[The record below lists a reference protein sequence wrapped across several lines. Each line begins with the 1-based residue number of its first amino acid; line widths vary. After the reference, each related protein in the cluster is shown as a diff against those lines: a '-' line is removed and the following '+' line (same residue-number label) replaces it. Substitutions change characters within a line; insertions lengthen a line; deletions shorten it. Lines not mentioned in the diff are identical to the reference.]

1 MEKLQRYCNYML
13 VLLSFFYS
21 IFVFYKDICKKNAVA
36 VLLPFDL
43 NPEKSFSSGAG
54 HIFVGSE
61 TATTICGSAVRL
73 RCEIW
78 TFSEEEEEVE
88 GAKP

>member
-1 MEKLQRYCNYML
+1 MEKLQRYNNYIHACSL
-13 VLLSFFYS
+13 EFFYS
-21 IFVFYKDICKKNAVA
+21 IFVFHKDICKKNAVA

-78 TFSEEEEEVE
+78 TFSEEE
-88 GAKP
+88 GASS

>member
-1 MEKLQRYCNYML
+1 M
-13 VLLSFFYS
+13 SS
-21 IFVFYKDICKKNAVA
+21 IKISLFVRNAIA

-54 HIFVGSE
+54 HIFVGE

-78 TFSEEEEEVE
+78 TFSEEE

>member
-1 MEKLQRYCNYML
+1 MEKLQRYNNYIHACSL
-13 VLLSFFYS
+13 EFFYS

-78 TFSEEEEEVE
+78 TFSEEEEEE